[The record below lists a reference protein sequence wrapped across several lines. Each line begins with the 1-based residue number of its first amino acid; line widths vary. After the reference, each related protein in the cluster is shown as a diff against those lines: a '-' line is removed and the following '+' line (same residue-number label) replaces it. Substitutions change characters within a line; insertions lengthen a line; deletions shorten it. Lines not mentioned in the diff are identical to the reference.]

1 MCKGQVA
8 GEGLKEGWGMHPR
21 LGGWGLE
28 ELEGAGRTLELEF
41 DPWGSNPGSTMYQC
55 VASLTPPVT
64 CEKLESRRV
73 ASSVGR
79 ILLLPLAQPR
89 GWPPPTAALGGV
101 QDPLQTPDEALSLGP
116 LKQEARAGR

>member
-28 ELEGAGRTLELEF
+28 ELEELATLELEF

-55 VASLTPPVT
+55 VASLTPP
-64 CEKLESRRV
+64 
-73 ASSVGR
+73 
-79 ILLLPLAQPR
+79 
-89 GWPPPTAALGGV
+89 
-101 QDPLQTPDEALSLGP
+101 
-116 LKQEARAGR
+116 